1 MAKKVRSARGE
12 LVDFDLLK
20 IKSAIA
26 SAPKPLT
33 VTKREDFIDKK
44 SRKRL
49 KKIKDLVSQ
58 TVKDNNT
65 VEVTPPA
72 IPNDDGSSE

>member
-20 IKSAIA
+20 IKSTIA

-33 VTKREDFIDKK
+33 VTKREDFVDKK

-49 KKIKDLVSQ
+49 KKVRDLVSR
-58 TVKDNNT
+58 TSRENNGIN
-65 VEVTPPA
+65 VDPPA
-72 IPNDDGSSE
+72 IKTEDGKKD